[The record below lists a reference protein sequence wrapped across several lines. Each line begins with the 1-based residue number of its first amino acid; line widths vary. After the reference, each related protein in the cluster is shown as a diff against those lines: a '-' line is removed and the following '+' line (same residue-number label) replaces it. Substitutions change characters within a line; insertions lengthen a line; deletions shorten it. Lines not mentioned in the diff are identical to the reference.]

1 MLGLL
6 SVVSMIRFTV
16 LFFSSLRIFSTM
28 VRPSMLGMLTSA
40 TTSLIAGS
48 ALSFTSPS
56 LPSTAVTTS
65 SPLPFRK
72 VDTSS
77 RTVLESS
84 TTSIFAMTV
93 FPAVLEQFQLA
104 AGLLDRGKSR
114 DIDRGGTAHAQRDVH
129 FHRTV
134 DRDGESGRVLGFQ
147 LRQVLQALRIQPA
160 GNRHRHVRKSARNL
174 TVQGATTQ
182 IDHFGEPVLQRTPRG
197 FGQEIRAVCV
207 VVGDLENRQQ
217 TEPERRCS

>member
-1 MLGLL
+1 MVPPTAAAWRTGTRRTQVRGLLLGQATSFLKVSSTAGPLKGFTIQPLTPAALPRSFMLGLL

-28 VRPSMLGMLTSA
+28 VRPSMFGMLTSA
-40 TTSLIAGS
+40 TTSLMPGS

-65 SPLPFRK
+65 SPLLFRK

-129 FHRTV
+129 FH
-134 DRDGESGRVLGFQ
+134 
-147 LRQVLQALRIQPA
+147 
-160 GNRHRHVRKSARNL
+160 
-174 TVQGATTQ
+174 
-182 IDHFGEPVLQRTPRG
+182 
-197 FGQEIRAVCV
+197 
-207 VVGDLENRQQ
+207 
-217 TEPERRCS
+217 